1 MRIPA
6 PARLCVGWTY
16 GAALGGAIAAALL
29 LGGALWV
36 KSSKPP
42 AVVLVSGNDDPKVVL
57 PGVIPD
63 ALARDFAR
71 DFAATLENYTP
82 ATVAKN
88 LAFLASRV
96 APAGFHEFARLSEN
110 LQKLVKES
118 RQSSQLLAD
127 DPAEARIFR
136 DGRRIEVVLAGVRRI
151 FVEGALLAEARVTYH
166 IAIVPG
172 EPSRENPT
180 GLLVEGFAAKLEE
193 RGKAH
198 GKEKP

>member
-6 PARLCVGWTY
+6 LPRTSVGWTY
-16 GAALGGAIAAALL
+16 GAALGGALAAALL

-42 AVVLVSGNDDPKVVL
+42 EVVLVSGNDDPKVVL

-71 DFAATLENYTP
+71 DFAVTLENYTP

-96 APAGFHEFARLSEN
+96 APGGFHEFARLSDN

-136 DGRRIEVVLAGVRRI
+136 DGRRIEVVLAGARRI
-151 FVEGALLAEARVTYH
+151 FVEGALLAEARVTYR
-166 IAIVPG
+166 IAIIAG

-193 RGKAH
+193 RGKSH
-198 GKEKP
+198 GK

>member
-1 MRIPA
+1 MRRILALFSSTPSA
-6 PARLCVGWTY
+6 WIY
-16 GAALGGAIAAALL
+16 GAALGGALGTALL
-29 LGGALWV
+29 LGIALWS

-71 DFAATLENYTP
+71 DFVVTLENYTP

-88 LAFLASRV
+88 LAFLASRI
-96 APAGFHEFARLSEN
+96 APAGAHEFTRLSEN

-118 RQSSQLLAD
+118 KQSSQLLAD

-136 DGRRIEVVLAGVRRI
+136 EGRRIDVVLAGARRI
-151 FVEGALLAEARVTYH
+151 FVEGALLADARVTYR

-193 RGKAH
+193 RGNSH
-198 GKEKP
+198 GK